1 MFSFSHMLRDSTYI
15 YVVYIKASGVKPPL
29 QIHGSLNSHAG
40 LPPQNESPSL
50 SKLCGTSFLS
60 TDALPRERR
69 PLFTHPEV
77 VQPLISLLGE
87 TAQAHFFDVY
97 AYWFMPDHCHAILC
111 GLSPICDL
119 SWVVRASKGRAT
131 VTLRKRGIQDLWQS
145 GYHGHVIRNDDDLR
159 ASAGYVLEN
168 PVRAGLV
175 KDPLDW
181 PFSGSSVFSWNPP
194 L

>member
-111 GLSPICDL
+111 G
-119 SWVVRASKGRAT
+119 RARFATSHGWYAPPKDAQQSRSESVAFRTFGRAAIT
-131 VTLRKRGIQDLWQS
+131 
-145 GYHGHVIRNDDDLR
+145 
-159 ASAGYVLEN
+159 AM
-168 PVRAGLV
+168 
-175 KDPLDW
+175 
-181 PFSGSSVFSWNPP
+181 SSVTTTIFALQPVMSWKTPSAQVS
-194 L
+194 